1 MVARRRSPRMT
12 EIAFLRRIA
21 QGISSGTASP
31 RQTAAGRKLSA
42 LETPIHDGRGRGGVV
57 GGAAAS
63 AAAIAAASTGR
74 GRRGVEGQ
82 RAGGRIPLV
91 VVVGRSDFLLKTR
104 SAFQDLLY
112 RVVVFVGAIEAAA
125 AGRSG
130 MAAAVAATASILLLL
145 LLLLSLLFELKMALN
160 RVRSEGG

>member
-1 MVARRRSPRMT
+1 MT

-57 GGAAAS
+57 GAAAS
-63 AAAIAAASTGR
+63 DAAVTGR

>member
-1 MVARRRSPRMT
+1 MT

-104 SAFQDLLY
+104 SAFQDLLH
-112 RVVVFVGAIEAAA
+112 RVVVFIGAIEAA